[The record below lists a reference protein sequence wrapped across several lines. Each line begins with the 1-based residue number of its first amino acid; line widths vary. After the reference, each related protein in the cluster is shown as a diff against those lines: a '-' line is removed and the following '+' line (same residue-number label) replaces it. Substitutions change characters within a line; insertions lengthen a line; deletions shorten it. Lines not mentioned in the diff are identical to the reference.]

1 VEVRD
6 VGTLTPKEKSTG
18 MEGSET
24 ARSIRMVGNAA
35 AEAARKIGK
44 RRMV

>member
-18 MEGSET
+18 IET
-24 ARSIRMVGNAA
+24 ARSVRTVGNAA
-35 AEAARKIGK
+35 AEVARKIGK